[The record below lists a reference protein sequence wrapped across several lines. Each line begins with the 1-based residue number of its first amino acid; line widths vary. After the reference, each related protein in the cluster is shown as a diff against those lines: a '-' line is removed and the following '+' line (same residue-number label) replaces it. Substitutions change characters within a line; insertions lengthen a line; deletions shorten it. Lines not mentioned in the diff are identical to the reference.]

1 MSRSNAS
8 LNIDARFP
16 LATAMTSVVY
26 PGSFNPITYGH
37 RDIVER
43 ALRLFDKVIVAVG
56 TAADKDP
63 DTHLRERIGL
73 CRLALAEFGDRVE
86 VEGFNTLLVDYAR
99 SKDTHFVVRGLRTIS
114 DFDYESQMIA
124 MNQTMDPE
132 LEYVLLPT
140 SRQWAFLSSSL
151 VREIAGLGGDI
162 SEFVHPAVAIH
173 YQRSNG

>member
-1 MSRSNAS
+1 
-8 LNIDARFP
+8 
-16 LATAMTSVVY
+16 MTSVVY

-63 DTHLRERIGL
+63 ETHLRERIDL
-73 CRLALAEFGDRVE
+73 CRLALAEFGDMVE

-99 SKDTHFVVRGLRTIS
+99 RRNTHFVVRGLRTIS

-124 MNQTMDPE
+124 MNQTMDPD

-162 SEFVHPAVAIH
+162 SEFVHPTVAAH
-173 YQRSNG
+173 YQGSNG